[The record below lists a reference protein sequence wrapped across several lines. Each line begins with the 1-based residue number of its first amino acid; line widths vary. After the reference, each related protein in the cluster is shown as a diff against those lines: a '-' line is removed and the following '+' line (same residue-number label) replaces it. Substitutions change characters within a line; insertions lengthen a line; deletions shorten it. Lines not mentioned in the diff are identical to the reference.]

1 MDDSVS
7 IGNTRRIGKLTQKTA
22 QTQEILCSSRSV
34 VFTVKPIINWALPN
48 SLNAYNRH
56 SDWHKL
62 TVYAT
67 KMSIYFSVSL

>member
-1 MDDSVS
+1 M
-7 IGNTRRIGKLTQKTA
+7 I
-22 QTQEILCSSRSV
+22 
-34 VFTVKPIINWALPN
+34 KPIINWTLSN

-67 KMSIYFSVSL
+67 KEQLAICLPKKECPLIYWIYHK